1 MRVPAAGAS
10 PEEQNVTRSNQSPV
24 FLPIAFVG
32 TLLATTVSYAADLA
46 VYPDADEKRC
56 GSSNE
61 TPECA
66 LKTYWMCNEQ
76 NVEICKLV
84 GIDLQADGAQKR
96 DDASYAADVWRRPWT
111 MPWSALINEV
121 SKDYDVWELRG
132 IREVAHNRIRGLR
145 RAPEPVIGMQEMMI
159 YMVDAKGVTEK
170 VSVFLDERRGG
181 WNVVAFA
188 RWRAEESI
196 DPCDRK
202 KLRSL
207 ACKYS
212 ITGMRPW

>member
-1 MRVPAAGAS
+1 MPIPKLLSVA
-10 PEEQNVTRSNQSPV
+10 VL
-24 FLPIAFVG
+24 FLPSA
-32 TLLATTVSYAADLA
+32 LLNGISVAHGADL
-46 VYPDADEKRC
+46 PIFPNADEKPC
-56 GSSNE
+56 STPGES
-61 TPECA
+61 PECA
-66 LKTYWMCNEQ
+66 LKTFWMCNEQ
-76 NVEICKLV
+76 NVDVCKLI
-84 GIDLQADGAQKR
+84 GIELQPEGTQKR
-96 DDASYAADVWRRPWT
+96 DDGSYAGNVWRRPWT
-111 MPWSALINEV
+111 MPWSALINEA
-121 SKDYDVWELRG
+121 SKEYDVWELRG

-159 YMVDAKGVTEK
+159 YMVDAKGVIEK
-170 VSVFLDERRGG
+170 ASVFMEERRGD

-188 RWRAEESI
+188 RWRDEENI